1 MHRNNTLESLGAGIC
16 NPDHGSL
23 SVHNA
28 AQTEFTNFVMD
39 TYHELYRIE
48 SQVLGGKPSMALFC
62 RFDVGITAGTDQRVY
77 YFVNEVERAQT
88 TSMWS
93 NRSCTFSS
101 AKVPFGMLGS
111 TFASVFHGW
120 LSDICNPH
128 VVIH

>member
-62 RFDVGITAGTDQRVY
+62 RFDIGIT
-77 YFVNEVERAQT
+77 ERINGFTILLMKWKGRKQPACGQID
-88 TSMWS
+88 
-93 NRSCTFSS
+93 RAHFLLRRYR
-101 AKVPFGMLGS
+101 LG
-111 TFASVFHGW
+111 
-120 LSDICNPH
+120 C
-128 VVIH
+128 